1 MAMKQF
7 HYRGYDKQGNSL
19 EGTLA
24 AENESDAKSQIA
36 EQVDIVVELKQS
48 VSQVQIIDPAK
59 LTLSLEDKELFFSEL
74 ALLLNNGITLVKS
87 LTILTAAMQGKS
99 QLQSCIT
106 YILGELEGGS
116 SFSSALEKF
125 EKAFDSITV
134 GLIKVSENTG
144 EMPRILTDLA
154 AYYRFSLDNKRKIIQ
169 SITYPAIVFGIC
181 LLAVY
186 VILDFVI
193 PNMSS
198 IFSNNQ
204 NIPGYTQL
212 ILDLSNGFQTNKLV
226 ILSGLAF
233 GSALLYIDVQRN
245 ALNSVLMKTLT
256 KIPAVNRILFEL
268 ETIRFSS
275 TMQLTL
281 SAGMTIN
288 QAITLATEVVSTKLM
303 RDKLKFVEE
312 KVSSGGKFSET
323 LKSTG
328 LFDAMY
334 LGLVEVGE
342 ESGKMDEVFAQLT
355 LRTREEMEARITRL
369 TTLLEPM
376 LILFLGGFVGG
387 IVVIMILSIM
397 SGQDLAI

>member
-1 MAMKQF
+1 MKQ
-7 HYRGYDKQGNSL
+7 YQYKGYDKQGNSL

-24 AENESDAKSQIA
+24 ATNETEAKDQLV
-36 EQVDIVVELKQS
+36 EQVEILVELKQ
-48 VSQVQIIDPAK
+48 VKTEVQLIDPAK
-59 LTLSLEDKELFFSEL
+59 LNLSLEDKELFFSEL

-87 LTILTAAMQGKS
+87 LTILTASMQGKG
-99 QLQSCIT
+99 QLQACIA
-106 YILGELEGGS
+106 YVLNKLEGGS
-116 SFSSALEKF
+116 SFSAALAEF

-134 GLIKVSENTG
+134 GLVKVSENTG

-204 NIPGYTQL
+204 NIPAYTQL
-212 ILDLSNGFQTNKLV
+212 ILDLSNGFQNNKPVVLGGFA
-226 ILSGLAF
+226 LTC
-233 GSALLYIDVQRN
+233 ALLYIDVQN
-245 ALNSVLMKTLT
+245 NGLNSSLMRVLT
-256 KIPAVNRILFEL
+256 KLPAINKILFQL

-288 QAITLATEVVSTKLM
+288 QAITLATHVVSTKLM
-303 RDKLKFVEE
+303 QDKLKFVED
-312 KVSSGGKFSET
+312 KVSSGGKFSNS

-328 LFDAMY
+328 LFDPMFI
-334 LGLVEVGE
+334 GLVEVGE

>member
-1 MAMKQF
+1 MKQF

-19 EGTLA
+19 EGSIA
-24 AENESDAKSQIA
+24 AENEAAAKQQLVD
-36 EQVDIVVELKQS
+36 QVEIIVELKQS
-48 VSQVQIIDPAK
+48 QQKHQLIDPSK
-59 LTLSLEDKELFFSEL
+59 LNLSLEDKEIFFSEL

-99 QLQSCIT
+99 QLQSCIGHV
-106 YILGELEGGS
+106 LNELESGN
-116 SFSSALEKF
+116 SFSSSLAEF
-125 EKAFDSITV
+125 EKAFDSITI

-212 ILDLSNGFQTNKLV
+212 ILSLSNGFQTNKAV
-226 ILSGLAF
+226 ILSGFALTCF
-233 GSALLYIDVQRN
+233 GLYLDVQKN
-245 ALNSVLMKTLT
+245 GLNSWLMKALT
-256 KIPAVNRILFEL
+256 KVPAIKRILFEL

-312 KVSSGGKFSET
+312 KVSSGGKFSES

>member
-1 MAMKQF
+1 MSVRQF
-7 HYRGYDKQGNSL
+7 QYRGYDKQGNSL
-19 EGTLA
+19 EGSIA
-24 AENESDAKSQIA
+24 AATELEAREQLV
-36 EQVDIVVELKQS
+36 EQVDILVELKQAKLEYKL
-48 VSQVQIIDPAK
+48 VDPSK
-59 LTLSLEDKELFFSEL
+59 LTLSLEDKEIFFSEL

-87 LTILTAAMQGKS
+87 LTILTAAMQGKG
-99 QLQSCIT
+99 QLQSCIG
-106 YILGELEGGS
+106 YVLNKLESGD
-116 SFSSALEKF
+116 SFSSALAEF
-125 EKAFDSITV
+125 ERSFDSITI
-134 GLIKVSENTG
+134 GLVKVSENTG
-144 EMPRILTDLA
+144 EMPRILTDLS

-169 SITYPAIVFGIC
+169 SITYPGIVMGIC
-181 LLAVY
+181 LLAIY

-204 NIPGYTQL
+204 EIPAYTQF
-212 ILDLSNGFQTNKLV
+212 ILNLSSGFQNNKPIVLA
-226 ILSGLAF
+226 GLAL
-233 GSALLYIDVQRN
+233 SIAVMYMDVQKN
-245 ALNSVLMKTLT
+245 GLNSWLMKTLT
-256 KIPAVNRILFEL
+256 KLPAINKILFEL

-288 QAITLATEVVSTKLM
+288 QAISLATEVVSTKLM
-303 RDKLKFVEE
+303 IEKLQFVED
-312 KVSSGGKFSET
+312 KVSSGGKFSDS

-355 LRTREEMEARITRL
+355 LRTREEMEARISRL
-369 TTLLEPM
+369 TTLLEPL

>member
-1 MAMKQF
+1 MSIKQF
-7 HYRGYDKQGNSL
+7 EYRGYDKQGNSL
-19 EGTLA
+19 EGRVA
-24 AENESDAKSQIA
+24 AANESDAKQQLTD
-36 EQVDIVVELKQS
+36 QVEILVELTETKSEFQL
-48 VSQVQIIDPAK
+48 IDPAK
-59 LTLSLEDKELFFSEL
+59 LNLSLEDKEIFFSEL

-87 LTILTAAMQGKS
+87 LTILTAAMQGKA
-99 QLQSCIT
+99 QLQSCIG
-106 YILGELEGGS
+106 YVLNKLEGGS
-116 SFSSALEKF
+116 SFSAALAEF

-134 GLIKVSENTG
+134 GLVKVSENTG

-154 AYYRFSLDNKRKIIQ
+154 AYYRFSLENKRKIIQ
-169 SITYPAIVFGIC
+169 SITYPGIVFGIC

-193 PNMSS
+193 PNMAT
-198 IFSNNQ
+198 IFSNSKE
-204 NIPGYTQL
+204 IPGYTQF
-212 ILDLSNGFQTNKLV
+212 ILDLSSGFQNNKPIVL
-226 ILSGLAF
+226 GGF
-233 GSALLYIDVQRN
+233 ALTVTLMVVDVQKN
-245 ALNSVLMKTLT
+245 GLNSWLMKVLT
-256 KIPAVNRILFEL
+256 KIPAINKILFEL

-303 RDKLKFVEE
+303 TEKLKFVEDR
-312 KVSSGGKFSET
+312 VSSGGKFSES

-355 LRTREEMEARITRL
+355 LRTREEMEARITKL
-369 TTLLEPM
+369 TTLLEPL

-397 SGQDLAI
+397 SGQDVGI

>member
-1 MAMKQF
+1 MSMKQYQ
-7 HYRGYDKQGNSL
+7 YRGYDKQGNSL
-19 EGTLA
+19 EGSLA
-24 AENESDAKSQIA
+24 AENEAEAKQQLI
-36 EQVDIVVELKQS
+36 EQVDIIVELKESQS
-48 VSQVQIIDPAK
+48 QQQLIDPAK
-59 LTLSLEDKELFFSEL
+59 LSLSLEDKELFFSEL

-99 QLQSCIT
+99 QLQSCIS
-106 YILGELEGGS
+106 YVLSDLEGGN
-116 SFSSALEKF
+116 SFSSSLAKF
-125 EKAFDSITV
+125 NKAFDTITI

-181 LLAVY
+181 ILAIY

-198 IFSNNQ
+198 IFTGKD

-212 ILDLSNGFQTNKLV
+212 ILNLSNGFQNNKPI
-226 ILSGLAF
+226 ILGGFAF
-233 GSALLYIDVQRN
+233 TCAALYLDVQKN
-245 ALNSVLMKTLT
+245 GLNSWLMRGLT
-256 KIPAVNRILFEL
+256 KIPAVDKIMFEL

-288 QAITLATEVVSTKLM
+288 QAITLAADVVSTKLM
-303 RDKLKFVEE
+303 RDKLNFVEQR
-312 KVSSGGKFSET
+312 VSSGGKFSEC

-342 ESGKMDEVFAQLT
+342 ESGRMDEVFAQLT
-355 LRTREEMEARITRL
+355 LRTREEMEARISRL
-369 TTLLEPM
+369 TTLLEPL

-397 SGQDLAI
+397 SGQDLAV

>member
-1 MAMKQF
+1 MSIKQF
-7 HYRGYDKQGNSL
+7 EYRGYDKQGNSL
-19 EGTLA
+19 EGRVA
-24 AENESDAKSQIA
+24 AANESDAKQQLTD
-36 EQVDIVVELKQS
+36 QVEILVELTETKSEFQL
-48 VSQVQIIDPAK
+48 IDPAK
-59 LTLSLEDKELFFSEL
+59 LNLSLEDKEIFFSEL

-87 LTILTAAMQGKS
+87 LTILTAAMQGKA
-99 QLQSCIT
+99 QLQSCIG
-106 YILGELEGGS
+106 YVLNKLEGGS
-116 SFSSALEKF
+116 SFSAALAEF

-134 GLIKVSENTG
+134 GLVKVSENTG

-154 AYYRFSLDNKRKIIQ
+154 AYYRFSLENKRKIIQ
-169 SITYPAIVFGIC
+169 SITYPGIVFGIC

-193 PNMSS
+193 PNMAT
-198 IFSNNQ
+198 IFSNSKE
-204 NIPGYTQL
+204 IPGYTQF
-212 ILDLSNGFQTNKLV
+212 ILDLSSGFQNNKPIVL
-226 ILSGLAF
+226 GGF
-233 GSALLYIDVQRN
+233 ALTVALMVVDVQKN
-245 ALNSVLMKTLT
+245 GLNSWLMKVLT
-256 KIPAVNRILFEL
+256 KIPAINKILFEL

-303 RDKLKFVEE
+303 TEKLKFVEDR
-312 KVSSGGKFSET
+312 VSSGGKFSES

-355 LRTREEMEARITRL
+355 LRTREEMEARITKL
-369 TTLLEPM
+369 TTLLEPL

-397 SGQDLAI
+397 SGQDVGI

>member
-1 MAMKQF
+1 MSIKQF
-7 HYRGYDKQGNSL
+7 QYRGYDKQGNSL
-19 EGTLA
+19 EGRIA
-24 AENESDAKSQIA
+24 ANSESDAKQQLID
-36 EQVDIVVELKQS
+36 QVEILVELKESKSEFQL
-48 VSQVQIIDPAK
+48 VDPAK
-59 LTLSLEDKELFFSEL
+59 LNLTLEDKEIFFSEL
-74 ALLLNNGITLVKS
+74 ALLLNNGITLVKA
-87 LTILTAAMQGKS
+87 LTILTAAMQGKGP
-99 QLQSCIT
+99 LQSCIG
-106 YILGELEGGS
+106 YVLNKLEGGN
-116 SFSSALEKF
+116 SFSSALAEF
-125 EKAFDSITV
+125 DKAFDSITV

-154 AYYRFSLDNKRKIIQ
+154 AYYRFSLENKRKIIQ
-169 SITYPAIVFGIC
+169 SVTYPGIVFGIC
-181 LLAVY
+181 LIAVY

-193 PNMSS
+193 PNMST
-198 IFSNNQ
+198 IFTGNKD
-204 NIPGYTQL
+204 IPGYTQF
-212 ILDLSNGFQTNKLV
+212 ILDLSSGFQNHKPI
-226 ILSGLAF
+226 ILAGFAIS
-233 GSALLYIDVQRN
+233 SALMVVDVQKN
-245 ALNSVLMKTLT
+245 GLNSWLMRALT
-256 KIPAVNRILFEL
+256 KIPAINKILFEL

-303 RDKLKFVEE
+303 IEKLKFVEQR
-312 KVSSGGKFSET
+312 VSSGGKFSES

-355 LRTREEMEARITRL
+355 LRTREEMEARITKV
-369 TTLLEPM
+369 TTLLEPL

-397 SGQDLAI
+397 SGQDVGI

>member
-1 MAMKQF
+1 MKQF
-7 HYRGYDKQGNSL
+7 QYRGYDKQGNSL
-19 EGTLA
+19 EGSLA
-24 AENESDAKSQIA
+24 AENEADAK
-36 EQVDIVVELKQS
+36 EQLLGQVEILVEL
-48 VSQVQIIDPAK
+48 SQTKAEFQLVDPAK
-59 LTLSLEDKELFFSEL
+59 LMLSLEDKELFFSEL

-87 LTILTAAMQGKS
+87 LTILTAAMKGKG
-99 QLQSCIT
+99 QLQACIS
-106 YILGELEGGS
+106 YLLNELEGGS
-116 SFSSALEKF
+116 SFSNSLAKF
-125 EKAFDSITV
+125 EKAFDSITI

-169 SITYPAIVFGIC
+169 SITYPAIVMGIC

-198 IFSNNQ
+198 IFSNNE

-212 ILDLSNGFQTNKLV
+212 ILDLSNGFQNNKPIVL
-226 ILSGLAF
+226 GGF
-233 GSALLYIDVQRN
+233 ALGCALMYLDVQRN
-245 ALNSVLMKTLT
+245 GLNSWLLKVLT
-256 KIPAVNRILFEL
+256 KIPAVNKILFEL

-288 QAITLATEVVSTKLM
+288 QAISLATEVVSTKLM
-303 RDKLKFVEE
+303 QDKLKFVDD
-312 KVSSGGKFSET
+312 KVSSGGKFSES

-334 LGLVEVGE
+334 LGV
-342 ESGKMDEVFAQLT
+342 S
-355 LRTREEMEARITRL
+355 
-369 TTLLEPM
+369 
-376 LILFLGGFVGG
+376 
-387 IVVIMILSIM
+387 
-397 SGQDLAI
+397 

>member
-1 MAMKQF
+1 MSMKQYQ
-7 HYRGYDKQGNSL
+7 YRGYDKQGNSI
-19 EGTLA
+19 EGSLA
-24 AENESDAKSQIA
+24 ADSEASAK
-36 EQVDIVVELKQS
+36 EQLQQQVEIIVELKQS
-48 VSQVQIIDPAK
+48 QSQFQLIDPAK
-59 LTLSLEDKELFFSEL
+59 VTLTLEDKELFFSEL

-87 LTILTAAMQGKS
+87 LTILTAAMQGKA
-99 QLQSCIT
+99 QLQSCIGFV
-106 YILGELEGGS
+106 LNELEGGA
-116 SFSSALEKF
+116 SFSSSLARF

-154 AYYRFSLDNKRKIIQ
+154 AYYRFSLENKRKIIQ

-212 ILDLSNGFQTNKLV
+212 ILDLSNGFQNNKPI
-226 ILSGLAF
+226 ILAGFALSCAGLY
-233 GSALLYIDVQRN
+233 LDVQKN
-245 ALNSVLMKTLT
+245 GLNSWLMKGLT
-256 KIPAVNRILFEL
+256 KIPAVNKILFEL

-288 QAITLATEVVSTKLM
+288 QAITLAVEVVSTKLM
-303 RDKLKFVEE
+303 IDKLKFVEE
-312 KVSSGGKFSET
+312 KVSSGGKFSES

-355 LRTREEMEARITRL
+355 LRTREEMEARITKL

>member
-1 MAMKQF
+1 MKQF
-7 HYRGYDKQGNSL
+7 QYRGYDKQGNSL
-19 EGTLA
+19 EGSLA
-24 AENESDAKSQIA
+24 AANEAEAK
-36 EQVDIVVELKQS
+36 EQLLDQVEIIVELKQS
-48 VSQVQIIDPAK
+48 QLQFQLVDPSK
-59 LTLSLEDKELFFSEL
+59 LNLSLEDKELFFSEL

-87 LTILTAAMQGKS
+87 LTILTAAMQGRS
-99 QLQSCIT
+99 QLQACISH
-106 YILGELEGGS
+106 ILNELEGGN
-116 SFSSALEKF
+116 SFSSSLAQF

-134 GLIKVSENTG
+134 GLVKVSENTG
-144 EMPRILTDLA
+144 EMPRILTDLS
-154 AYYRFSLDNKRKIIQ
+154 AYYRFSLENKRKIIQ

-212 ILDLSNGFQTNKLV
+212 ILDLSNGFQNNKPIILV
-226 ILSGLAF
+226 GFALSCA
-233 GSALLYIDVQRN
+233 ALYVDVQRN
-245 ALNSVLMKTLT
+245 GLNSWLMKALT
-256 KIPAVNRILFEL
+256 KVPAINKILFEL

-303 RDKLKFVEE
+303 TDKLKFVEQ

-355 LRTREEMEARITRL
+355 LRTREEMEARITKL

>member
-1 MAMKQF
+1 MSIRQF
-7 HYRGYDKQGNSL
+7 QYRGYDKQGNSL
-19 EGTLA
+19 EGTIAANDETEAKAQLA
-24 AENESDAKSQIA
+24 EQVEILVELVQAKSQF
-36 EQVDIVVELKQS
+36 QLV
-48 VSQVQIIDPAK
+48 DPAK
-59 LTLSLEDKELFFSEL
+59 LNLSLEDKEIFFSEL

-87 LTILTAAMQGKS
+87 LTILTAAMQGKG
-99 QLQSCIT
+99 QLQSCIG
-106 YILGELEGGS
+106 YILNQLESGN
-116 SFSSALEKF
+116 SFSSALAEF
-125 EKAFDSITV
+125 TKAFDSITV
-134 GLIKVSENTG
+134 GLVKVSENTG

-169 SITYPAIVFGIC
+169 SITYPAIVMGIC

-193 PNMSS
+193 PNMST

-204 NIPGYTQL
+204 DIPGYTQL
-212 ILDLSNGFQTNKLV
+212 ILDLSSGFQNNKPIVLG
-226 ILSGLAF
+226 GLALA
-233 GSALLYIDVQRN
+233 SALLYLDVQKN
-245 ALNSVLMKTLT
+245 GLNSWLMKGLT
-256 KIPAVNRILFEL
+256 KVPAISKILFEL

-288 QAITLATEVVSTKLM
+288 QAITLATEVVSTKLITE
-303 RDKLKFVEE
+303 KLKFVED
-312 KVSSGGKFSET
+312 KVSSGAKFSDS

-355 LRTREEMEARITRL
+355 LRTREEMEARITKL